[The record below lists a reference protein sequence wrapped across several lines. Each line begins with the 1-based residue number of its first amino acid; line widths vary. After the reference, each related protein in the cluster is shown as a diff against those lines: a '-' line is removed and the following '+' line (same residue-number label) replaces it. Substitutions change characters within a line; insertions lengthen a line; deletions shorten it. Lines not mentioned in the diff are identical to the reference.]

1 LRIGGKPGSR
11 ELDFQAMETNRIDK
25 ALTRLSSALNLLETT
40 AARRLES
47 EMSLADLEEELAV
60 MQDDRSRLALE
71 LDSEL
76 AKAHALEKARD
87 DVLRRL
93 ERASDGIKSVLGEA
107 AGEQ

>member
-1 LRIGGKPGSR
+1 MTEPDQI
-11 ELDFQAMETNRIDK
+11 AK
-25 ALTRLSSALNLLETT
+25 ALARLASALNLLETAT
-40 AARRLES
+40 ARRLES

-76 AKAHALEKARD
+76 AKSNALEKARD

-93 ERASDGIKSVLGEA
+93 ERASEGIKSVLGEA
-107 AGEQ
+107 SAGEE